1 MWDLIGKMK
10 YLLCVITLS
19 LLFYHNTAASQP
31 DDTFN
36 IVVEVN
42 DQIITNYEISQRLT
56 LLNVLGAKS
65 ISRESVI
72 EKLINEKLI
81 SQNATSLNLLPN
93 KSEIDAEVKVFAD
106 RGNLTKERLL
116 NYLDL
121 QNISETT
128 LLSYIKSGLTQRKVI
143 QKKFANNI
151 IISELDLD
159 LEINTNN
166 SSQKNKSDQINYIT
180 LSLPENKN
188 DKKNL
193 KLLNLI
199 SKKID
204 NCFDLQSEAKKYQ
217 SINMQI
223 FNTKKNR
230 LHKDV
235 NIIIDNLDIYESK
248 IISHSD
254 KGNYLIMLCSRN
266 SKINNDKL
274 NIIRNKIFLERINK
288 IEKAYI
294 QELRGEAFIDFK

>member
-1 MWDLIGKMK
+1 MWDLIGNMK

-19 LLFYHNTAASQP
+19 LLFYHNTAASQS

-42 DQIITNYEISQRLT
+42 DQIITNYEISQRIT
-56 LLNVLGAKS
+56 LLNTLGAKS
-65 ISRESVI
+65 ISRKDVI

-81 SQNATSLNLLPN
+81 SQNATTLNLLPN
-93 KSEIDAEVKVFAD
+93 KSEIDAEVKIFAD
-106 RGNLTKERLL
+106 RGNLSKEKLL
-116 NYLDL
+116 NYLNMR
-121 QNISETT
+121 NISETT
-128 LLSYIKSGLTQRKVI
+128 LLNYIESGLTQRKVI

-159 LEINTNN
+159 LEINTN
-166 SSQKNKSDQINYIT
+166 SSYQKNKSDQINYIT
-180 LSLPENKN
+180 LSFLENKN

-204 NCFDLQSEAKKYQ
+204 NCFDLKTEAKKYK
-217 SINMQI
+217 SINMKI
-223 FNTKKNR
+223 FNTKKDK
-230 LHKDV
+230 LHK
-235 NIIIDNLDIYESK
+235 NITTIINNLDIYESK

-266 SKINNDKL
+266 SKINNARLKT
-274 NIIRNKIFLERINK
+274 IRNKIFLERINK

>member
-1 MWDLIGKMK
+1 M
-10 YLLCVITLS
+10 
-19 LLFYHNTAASQP
+19 
-31 DDTFN
+31 
-36 IVVEVN
+36 
-42 DQIITNYEISQRLT
+42 
-56 LLNVLGAKS
+56 NVLGAKS

-93 KSEIDAEVKVFAD
+93 KSEIDTEVKVFAD

-166 SSQKNKSDQINYIT
+166 SPQKNKSDQINYIT
-180 LSLPENKN
+180 LSFSENKN